1 MALFTKTKKMS
12 IMFAD
17 ICGSTRLYDTLGDET
32 ARKII
37 ADTLALLTESVK
49 RFQGTVIKTI
59 GDEIMCTFPDAE
71 SGLKAGVDMQESLE
85 DANDEGF
92 AEVPVSIRVGFHYG
106 PAIMEDGDVHGDA
119 VNVAARMASQ
129 AKADQ
134 IITTSETSKVL
145 SPALQEDMQFVDY
158 APIKGK
164 GTVEIVK
171 FQWKEDDATQMSADI
186 PNALATLGETSEL
199 TLQYKDAQISLN
211 SEREI
216 AVLGRSATC
225 DLAVKESL
233 ASRKHITIELRRDKF
248 FLIDQSTNG
257 TYIQQADGSE
267 AFVRREEV
275 PLIGEGKISLGRAFN
290 DNPQELVSFSYSN
303 S

>member
-17 ICGSTRLYDTLGDET
+17 ICGSTKLYDTLGDEA
-32 ARKII
+32 ARKVI
-37 ADTLALLTESVK
+37 ADTLNLLRESIK
-49 RFQGTVIKTI
+49 RFNGTVIKTI

-71 SGLKAGVDMQESLE
+71 AALKAGVDMQENLE

-92 AEVPVSIRVGFHYG
+92 AEVPVEIRIGFHYG

-119 VNVAARMASQ
+119 VNVSARMASQ
-129 AKADQ
+129 AKARQ
-134 IITTSETSKVL
+134 IITTSESSKLL
-145 SPALQEDMQFVDY
+145 SPALQEDIRFVDY

-164 GTVEIVK
+164 GEVEIVE
-171 FQWKEDDATQMSADI
+171 FIWQEDDVTRMSADI
-186 PNALATLGETSEL
+186 PNATASVGLATVLNLKYKGSEI
-199 TLQYKDAQISLN
+199 TLN
-211 SEREI
+211 SEREF

-225 DLAVKESL
+225 DLPVKESL
-233 ASRKHITIELRRDKF
+233 ASRQHIKIELRRDKF

-257 TYIQQADGSE
+257 TYVQQADGSE

-290 DNPQELVSFSYSN
+290 DNPQELVSYSYAN
-303 S
+303 H